1 MAFEMKPGSGTL
13 FRNDKDGNDKRPD
26 YRGELKLADGEVI
39 KLAGWIKEGAKGK
52 FLSLSVDKPKEQSD
66 AAFPSSRDEGFSGDN
81 RHGKGQDAGR
91 RAAYEASQ
99 RDDPFGEPP
108 F

>member
-1 MAFEMKPGSGTL
+1 MAFELKDGSGTL

-26 YRGELKLADGEVI
+26 YRGELKLLNGETI

-52 FLSLSVDKPKEQSD
+52 FLSLSVDKPREQSD
-66 AAFPSSRDEGFSGDN
+66 AAFPGSRDEGVAGSD
-81 RHGKGQDAGR
+81 RHGRGQDAGR
-91 RAAYEASQ
+91 KAAYEASLK
-99 RDDPFGEPP
+99 DDPFDPP